1 LRSPVGALSSDRYDT
16 ATGTPK
22 GFRKCPLRRTATP
35 IEFSSRPD
43 CLKFKRSQMR
53 NTAMKFA
60 KIAQKLALLAGS
72 PRTFLGAI
80 ILIFLW
86 GLSGPIFHFND
97 TWQLIINTSTT
108 IITFLM
114 VFLIQNTQ
122 NRDTDILHLKVDELL
137 RVTKEAQ
144 NAMLGLEALDLKE
157 LEALRKQYR
166 QLGEGE
172 TISLDGTV
180 VEENNKQDLNKC

>member
-1 LRSPVGALSSDRYDT
+1 
-16 ATGTPK
+16 
-22 GFRKCPLRRTATP
+22 
-35 IEFSSRPD
+35 
-43 CLKFKRSQMR
+43 
-53 NTAMKFA
+53 MKFA
-60 KIAQKLALLAGS
+60 KIAQKLSLWAGQ

-80 ILIFLW
+80 ALIILW
-86 GLSGPIFHFND
+86 GLTGPVFHFND

-122 NRDTDILHLKVDELL
+122 NRDTDILHLKIDELL

-144 NAMLGLEALDLKE
+144 NAMLGLESLDIKQ
-157 LEALRKQYR
+157 LEALRKKYR
-166 QLGEGE
+166 RLGEGE

-180 VEENNKQDLNKC
+180 VPETKKQDE

>member
-1 LRSPVGALSSDRYDT
+1 
-16 ATGTPK
+16 
-22 GFRKCPLRRTATP
+22 
-35 IEFSSRPD
+35 
-43 CLKFKRSQMR
+43 
-53 NTAMKFA
+53 MKFA
-60 KIAQKLALLAGS
+60 KVAQKLALWAGS
-72 PRTFLGAI
+72 PKTFLGAI
-80 ILIFLW
+80 LLIFLW
-86 GLSGPIFHFND
+86 GLSGPIFDFND

-144 NAMLGLEALDLKE
+144 NAMLGLEALDLKQ

-166 QLGEGE
+166 KLGEGQ
-172 TISLDGTV
+172 TV
-180 VEENNKQDLNKC
+180 SVGGVVVQEEGKQDLNNC

>member
-1 LRSPVGALSSDRYDT
+1 
-16 ATGTPK
+16 
-22 GFRKCPLRRTATP
+22 
-35 IEFSSRPD
+35 
-43 CLKFKRSQMR
+43 
-53 NTAMKFA
+53 MKFA
-60 KIAQKLALLAGS
+60 KVAQKLALWAGS
-72 PRTFLGAI
+72 PTTFMGAI

-86 GLSGPIFHFND
+86 AVSGPFFGYND
-97 TWQLIINTSTT
+97 TWQLVINTSTT

-157 LEALRKQYR
+157 LEALRKKYQT
-166 QLGEGE
+166 LGEGQ

-180 VEENNKQDLNKC
+180 IEEKDKSGLKDC

>member
-1 LRSPVGALSSDRYDT
+1 
-16 ATGTPK
+16 
-22 GFRKCPLRRTATP
+22 
-35 IEFSSRPD
+35 
-43 CLKFKRSQMR
+43 
-53 NTAMKFA
+53 MKFA
-60 KIAQKLALLAGS
+60 NIAQKLSLWAGL

-80 ILIFLW
+80 VLIILW

-122 NRDTDILHLKVDELL
+122 NRDTDILHLKIDELL

-144 NAMLGLEALDLKE
+144 NAMLGLESLDLNQ
-157 LEALRKQYR
+157 LEELRKKYR
-166 QLGEGE
+166 NLGEGE
-172 TISLDGTV
+172 TIPLDGTV
-180 VEENNKQDLNKC
+180 VPETKKQDE

>member
-1 LRSPVGALSSDRYDT
+1 
-16 ATGTPK
+16 
-22 GFRKCPLRRTATP
+22 
-35 IEFSSRPD
+35 
-43 CLKFKRSQMR
+43 
-53 NTAMKFA
+53 MKFA
-60 KIAQKLALLAGS
+60 KVAQKLALWAGS
-72 PRTFLGAI
+72 PKTFMGAI

-97 TWQLIINTSTT
+97 TWQLVINTSTT

-157 LEALRKQYR
+157 LESLRKHYR
-166 QLGEGE
+166 SLGEGQ
-172 TISLDGTV
+172 TIDLDGTV
-180 VEENNKQDLNKC
+180 VEEKPKQDLNEC

>member
-1 LRSPVGALSSDRYDT
+1 
-16 ATGTPK
+16 
-22 GFRKCPLRRTATP
+22 
-35 IEFSSRPD
+35 
-43 CLKFKRSQMR
+43 
-53 NTAMKFA
+53 MKFA
-60 KIAQKLALLAGS
+60 NIAQKLSLWAGL

-80 ILIFLW
+80 VLIFLW

-122 NRDTDILHLKVDELL
+122 NRDTDILHLKIDELL

-144 NAMLGLEALDLKE
+144 NAMLGLESLDLKQ
-157 LEALRKQYR
+157 LEELRKKYR
-166 QLGEGE
+166 HLGEGE

-180 VEENNKQDLNKC
+180 VPETKKQD

>member
-1 LRSPVGALSSDRYDT
+1 
-16 ATGTPK
+16 
-22 GFRKCPLRRTATP
+22 
-35 IEFSSRPD
+35 
-43 CLKFKRSQMR
+43 
-53 NTAMKFA
+53 MKFA
-60 KIAQKLALLAGS
+60 KIAQKLALWAGS
-72 PRTFLGAI
+72 PTTFMGAI

-86 GLSGPIFHFND
+86 AVSGPFFGYND
-97 TWQLIINTSTT
+97 TWQLVINTSTT

-166 QLGEGE
+166 TLGEGQ
-172 TISLDGTV
+172 TVSLDGTV
-180 VEENNKQDLNKC
+180 VQENGKQDLNKC